1 MKHDHLIVL
10 LSIQCIA
17 IQWYNVINYN
27 YPKVSVWRLLND
39 NVVKRH
45 SYRQTNLKIMM
56 FNTKKL
62 DSFPVSTNG
71 IQNGFISC
79 PIYPLVGNSIS
90 QKMATSTIQ
99 KFVESVSIYQC
110 QGAQA
115 NICSHLQKI
124 KVGILGNYYGAMVQG
139 AEYRAMFI

>member
-10 LSIQCIA
+10 LST
-17 IQWYNVINYN
+17 QWYNVIKHN
-27 YPKVSVWRLLND
+27 YPKVSIWRLLND

-45 SYRQTNLKIMM
+45 SYRQTNLKIMV
-56 FNTKKL
+56 FNTKNWILSQSQQMGSKM
-62 DSFPVSTNG
+62 DS
-71 IQNGFISC
+71 
-79 PIYPLVGNSIS
+79 LVVQYIGNSIS

-124 KVGILGNYYGAMVQG
+124 EVGILGNYYGAMVQG
-139 AEYRAMFI
+139 AEYRVMFI

>member
-10 LSIQCIA
+10 LST
-17 IQWYNVINYN
+17 QWYNLIKYN
-27 YPKVSVWRLLND
+27 YPKVSIWRLLND

-56 FNTKKL
+56 FNTKKWIL
-62 DSFPVSTNG
+62 SQSQQMGSKMDS
-71 IQNGFISC
+71 
-79 PIYPLVGNSIS
+79 LVVQYIL
-90 QKMATSTIQ
+90 QLETLYHKKMATSTIQ

-124 KVGILGNYYGAMVQG
+124 KVGILGNQYGVMVQG
-139 AEYRAMFI
+139 AQYRVMFI